1 MLGLGKFI
9 AKVRETSFIV
19 NVPKHEH
26 ALTVLTPKNIEA
38 VAESSQ

>member
-9 AKVRETSFIV
+9 AKVCETCFIV
-19 NVPKHEH
+19 NAPRHER